1 MHVLIFESKT
11 FSDFERKCFFIFHQ
25 INNLFCFKISGDR
38 YDEEPRG
45 YRDRVANS
53 KMDEI
58 EDWDNGRKSVVS
70 EAIDKAKDL
79 WNRAQG
85 RQYPD
90 DTYG

>member
-1 MHVLIFESKT
+1 MVILCNNFFLIVQFTSLTYIVYEKFQSYN
-11 FSDFERKCFFIFHQ
+11 FVV
-25 INNLFCFKISGDR
+25 GDR

-53 KMDEI
+53 KLDEI
-58 EDWDNGRKSVVS
+58 DDWDNGRKSVVS